1 MKDCYDYFYWDSC
14 VKNLSQPFLKY
25 WFYAPVAAW
34 ADVHQKV
41 SATTEKKVEQAPL
54 TDATATEDPSHG
66 DNHLTV
72 LTRVSI
78 SSSILSTSFSCMLRR
93 WPQLSLKDRVA

>member
-25 WFYAPVAAW
+25 WFYAPIAAW

-41 SATTEKKVEQAPL
+41 PAATEKKKL
-54 TDATATEDPSHG
+54 
-66 DNHLTV
+66 NKF
-72 LTRVSI
+72 I
-78 SSSILSTSFSCMLRR
+78 
-93 WPQLSLKDRVA
+93 